1 MRRTGYLGGCFGREQ
16 ESQKPDGRVI
26 AMELDNHTPTAR
38 GRAFFWGGIVLGVI
52 VLVALLTHGFGL
64 LGSRAGGPE
73 QAPALLRQGSQII
86 VPAGSALRER
96 LTVLPAQVE
105 SVRAKLLLP
114 AVVESDPR
122 RTSTVLTPLS
132 GRVLEVKVALGDR
145 VTPGQVLAVIDSPDL
160 AQAFDDD
167 DKAADTLRLAQKN
180 LERQEGQA
188 RIGAASDRDLDQ
200 ARSDHRQAQ
209 AEYARTQARLRV
221 LGISAE
227 SNDRS
232 HLLTVRAPM
241 AGSVIAL
248 SVARGN
254 MINDP
259 TQPMMT
265 LADLSTIWVTALV
278 AEKDLAAASKDQD
291 ADVVLA
297 AYPDQILHGKVLFVA
312 DIIEPDS
319 RRNKIRI
326 AFANPDYRLKPNM
339 FATVTLLGP
348 AQTRIVV
355 PSSALLMNNDR
366 TSVFVATA
374 PWTFERRSVD
384 PQLEEGPSVAIRS
397 GIQPGEQ
404 VVVKGGILLND

>member
-1 MRRTGYLGGCFGREQ
+1 
-16 ESQKPDGRVI
+16 
-26 AMELDNHTPTAR
+26 MELDNHTPTAR

-52 VLVALLTHGFGL
+52 LLVSLLTHGFGL
-64 LGSRAGGPE
+64 LGNRNGGQE
-73 QAPALLRQGSQII
+73 QAPSMLRQGNQII
-86 VPAGSALRER
+86 VPAGSTLRER
-96 LTVLPAQVE
+96 LTVMPAQVE
-105 SVRAKLLLP
+105 SVRAKLSLP
-114 AVVESDPR
+114 AVVESDPT

-145 VTPGQVLAVIDSPDL
+145 VTQGQVLAVIDSPDL
-160 AQAFDDD
+160 GQAYDDN
-167 DKAADTLRLAQKN
+167 DKAADAFRLAAKN

-188 RIGAASDRDLDQ
+188 RIGTVSDRDLDQ
-200 ARSDHRQAQ
+200 ARSDNNQAQ

-221 LGISAE
+221 LGVSSE
-227 SNDRS
+227 SNDHPR
-232 HLLTVRAPM
+232 LLTVRAPM
-241 AGSVIAL
+241 VGSVIAL
-248 SVARGN
+248 SIARGN

-278 AEKDLAAASKDQD
+278 AEKDMAAASKDED

-312 DIIEPDS
+312 DIVEPDS

-326 AFANPDYRLKPNM
+326 AFANSDYRLKPNM

-397 GIQPGEQ
+397 GIQAGDQ

>member
-1 MRRTGYLGGCFGREQ
+1 
-16 ESQKPDGRVI
+16 
-26 AMELDNHTPTAR
+26 MELDNHTPTAR

-52 VLVALLTHGFGL
+52 LLVSLLTHGFGL
-64 LGSRAGGPE
+64 LGNRNGGPE
-73 QAPALLRQGSQII
+73 QAPSMVRQGNQII
-86 VPAGSALRER
+86 VPAGSTLRER
-96 LTVLPAQVE
+96 LTVMPAQVE

-114 AVVESDPR
+114 AVVESDPT
-122 RTSTVLTPLS
+122 RTSAVLTPLS

-145 VTPGQVLAVIDSPDL
+145 VTQGQVLAVIDSPDL
-160 AQAFDDD
+160 GQAYDDN
-167 DKAADTLRLAQKN
+167 DKAADAFRLAAKN

-188 RIGAASDRDLDQ
+188 RIGTASDRDLDQ
-200 ARSDHRQAQ
+200 ARSDHNQAQ

-221 LGISAE
+221 LGVSSE
-227 SNDRS
+227 SNDHPR
-232 HLLTVRAPM
+232 LLTVRAPM

-248 SVARGN
+248 SIARGN

-278 AEKDLAAASKDQD
+278 AEKDMAAASKDED

-312 DIIEPDS
+312 DIVEPDS

-326 AFANPDYRLKPNM
+326 AFANSDYRLKPNM

-397 GIQPGEQ
+397 GLQAGDQ
-404 VVVKGGILLND
+404 VVVKGAILLND